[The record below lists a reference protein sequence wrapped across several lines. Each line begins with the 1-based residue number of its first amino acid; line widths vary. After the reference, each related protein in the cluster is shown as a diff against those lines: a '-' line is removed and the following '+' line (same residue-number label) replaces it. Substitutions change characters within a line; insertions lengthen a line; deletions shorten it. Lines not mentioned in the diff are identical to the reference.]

1 MKNQNEEFSVEP
13 LATTKCP
20 ELPTHQSIIDA
31 TTEAILHNL
40 NQWNGCLGK
49 FFFGR
54 VYYCFVRKN
63 CSFINI
69 YHICNKHSISTVKM
83 YKILTIKMELFTLV
97 NLSNCE
103 IPKFIVAFV

>member
-40 NQWNGCLGK
+40 NQ
-49 FFFGR
+49 
-54 VYYCFVRKN
+54 
-63 CSFINI
+63 
-69 YHICNKHSISTVKM
+69 
-83 YKILTIKMELFTLV
+83 
-97 NLSNCE
+97 
-103 IPKFIVAFV
+103 